1 MYRGEDMEVSLQKKP
16 KVRISYDEME
26 AYLLLPT
33 PFEEGTYVLKDILEL
48 LKLNGVKIGVDE
60 TKVATMIAECH
71 YDREVLVAKGI
82 DVENGVDAYFDFN
95 FNTELNRVPTIRE
108 DGSVDYW
115 SIHSI
120 ELVEEGQLIATY
132 HEPIL
137 GSNGMNVKG
146 KLLMAKKGRPLPPLT
161 GKGFARSEDNK
172 TYTSLMNGKIEMQK
186 NRILISQVHEVHGDV
201 GLKTGNID
209 FRGDVIIHGNV
220 PTGAVVTATGSIT
233 IDGIVEGAFIEANKD
248 VIIRGG
254 MLGGG
259 KGVIKSKGDV
269 HAKFLEYATVKAE
282 GCLYAGSIISSEVT
296 VNDKVYL
303 KGKHASLVGGITH
316 AATGVEATNYG
327 NNYGI
332 KTEIYVGINHKLKK
346 EINYHE
352 NCVKEAQDMLEKINI
367 GLKQIDDAMKDGTLK
382 DPKDPRKAS
391 LLRTKIVKQ
400 AEISSHMQQLQ
411 KMSHIVNTAQEA
423 NVYALNKV
431 HPGVVIGIN
440 DALHTMVESQECVN
454 FMEREGNV
462 VMFSLKG
469 GMI

>member
-1 MYRGEDMEVSLQKKP
+1 MEVSLMKKP

-26 AYLLLPT
+26 AYLLLPM
-33 PFEEGTYVLKDILEL
+33 PIEGDVYVLADILEL
-48 LKLNGVKIGVDE
+48 LKSNGVKIGVDE
-60 TKVATMIAECH
+60 TKVSTMIDQGL

-82 DVENGVDAYFDFN
+82 EVVNGVDGYFDFH
-95 FNTELNRVPTIRE
+95 FNTELNRVPTTRE

-115 SIHSI
+115 SIHSV
-120 ELVEEGQLIATY
+120 ELVEEGQPIATY
-132 HEPIL
+132 HEPIM

-161 GKGFARSEDNK
+161 GKGFERSADNIH
-172 TYTSLMNGKIEMQK
+172 YTSLMNGKIEMQK
-186 NRILISQVHEVHGDV
+186 NRVLISAVHEIQGDV

-233 IDGIVEGAFIEANKD
+233 IDGIVEGAFIDANKD

-259 KGVIKSKGDV
+259 KGVIKSRGDV

-282 GCLYAGSIISSEVT
+282 GSLHVGSLINSDVT
-296 VNDKVYL
+296 VNDCVYL
-303 KGKHASLVGGITH
+303 KGKHASVVGGIIH
-316 AATGVEATNYG
+316 AATGVEAMNFGNGYG
-327 NNYGI
+327 V
-332 KTEIYVGINHKLKK
+332 KTEVYVGINHELKK

-352 NCVKEAQDMLEKINI
+352 NSVKEAQDMLDKINI
-367 GLKQIDDAMKDGTLK
+367 GLKQIEDAVKEGTLK

-400 AEISSHMQQLQ
+400 AEIASHMQQLQ
-411 KMSHIVNTAQEA
+411 KMSHIVENAQEA
-423 NVYALNKV
+423 KV
-431 HPGVVIGIN
+431 SVLQRVHQGVVIGIN
-440 DALHTMVESQECVN
+440 DAVHNVEERQESVA
-454 FMEREGNV
+454 FLERDGHV

-469 GMI
+469 QMV